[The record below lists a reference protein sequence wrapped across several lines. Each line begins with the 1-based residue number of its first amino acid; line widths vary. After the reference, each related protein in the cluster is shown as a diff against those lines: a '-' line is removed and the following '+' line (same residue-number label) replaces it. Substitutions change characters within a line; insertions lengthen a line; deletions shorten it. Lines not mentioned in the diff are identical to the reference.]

1 MARIEKM
8 HAGNGKTIMAERK
21 QKMKDLAELQKKIR
35 EGLIVRRMTLQP

>member
-1 MARIEKM
+1 MARIEKLQ
-8 HAGNGKTIMAERK
+8 AGNTKTAMIERK